1 MAKKPIKRSPASL
14 FGGILIAVAIFVVWM
29 LVMENPGAVEIL
41 IGLALAAAVGVW
53 TRLANL

>member
-29 LVMENPGAVEIL
+29 LVMENPSVVEVL
-41 IGLALAAAVGVW
+41 VGLVLAAAVGVW